1 MILVTLP
8 ATTHVLAL
16 SGSLRAAS
24 LNSALLRV
32 AARVAPANV
41 SIAIYQGLEELPLFN
56 PDIESTDPEPA
67 ARLRTHIIAA
77 DALLIASPEYAHGI
91 TGVLKNALDW
101 MVGNESFVHKPV
113 ALLNASPLS
122 VHAIASLRE
131 IVTTMSAHLI
141 DEASIAVPVRG
152 YHRSEASILADAT
165 IVKALRQSLEEIRAA
180 VIAQRANGAQ

>member
-1 MILVTLP
+1 MILMTGP

-32 AARVAPANV
+32 AAHVAPANV
-41 SIAIYQGLEELPLFN
+41 NIAIYQGLDELPLFN
-56 PDIESTDPEPA
+56 PDIESTDPEPV
-67 ARLRTHIIAA
+67 ARLRTRIIAA

-131 IVTTMSAHLI
+131 IVTTMSAHPI
-141 DEASIAVPVRG
+141 DVASIAVAVRG
-152 YHRSEASILADAT
+152 YHRSEASILADAK
-165 IVKALRQSLEEIRAA
+165 IVKALRESLEEIRAA
-180 VIAQRANGAQ
+180 VIAQRTNRAQ